1 MRIRG
6 LTTRQ
11 AGGGGSAAGSYPGTT
26 GEEAADREA
35 DREAGRG
42 AVRKTERRLTRRL
55 RHADLRAV
63 PEVRRALRDLLRNWG
78 GPGRDASGRGGPG
91 GDEKR
96 DGKRD
101 GKRNATGP
109 AATAELLTSEL
120 VTNALLHTDH
130 DALVT
135 ATLATDR
142 LRVEVRDF
150 DGGDPRPR
158 VPDADTGTHGRGLLL
173 VEALADVWGVRE
185 HAVGKSV
192 WFELR
197 AQGM

>member
-11 AGGGGSAAGSYPGTT
+11 AAGGGSAAGAYPGTS
-26 GEEAADREA
+26 GEEAAGREGDREG
-35 DREAGRG
+35 DRD
-42 AVRKTERRLTRRL
+42 AVRETERRLTRSL
-55 RHADLRAV
+55 GHADLRAV

-78 GPGRDASGRGGPG
+78 GPGRDTTGRGGPG
-91 GDEKR
+91 E

-101 GKRNATGP
+101 EKRNATGP

-185 HAVGKSV
+185 HTVGKSV

-197 AQGM
+197 GQVA